1 MSESL
6 VSSIKKHLEAK
17 ERLVLISVTDAKEEG
32 HSFRM
37 LAGKDGFISECA
49 EGIAQDDVLSKAKE
63 VLESGLCLFM
73 DTAKKT
79 ELTNTKETLRLFLE
93 PLLPDGRTTTLFDR
107 LCVAERMSDDMFTVV
122 PVTAP
127 GQRRACRRLAQKW
140 PLPVAVTAK
149 VREKIEEGNFSASAY
164 ELNMGLGQHFVV
176 ELWPMSPQ
184 AEGQK

>member
-6 VSSIKKHLEAK
+6 VSCIKKHLEAK
-17 ERLVLISVTDAKEEG
+17 ERLVLISVVDAKEEG
-32 HSFRM
+32 QYFRM
-37 LAGKDGFISECA
+37 LAGKDGFLTECA
-49 EGIAQDDVLSKAKE
+49 EGIAQDEVLSKAKE

-79 ELTNTKETLRLFLE
+79 GLETTKESLRLFLE

-127 GQRRACRRLAQKW
+127 GQRRACRRLAEKW
-140 PLPVAVTAK
+140 PLPVSVTAK
-149 VREKIEEGNFSASAY
+149 VREKIQEGNFPDSAY

-176 ELWPMSPQ
+176 ESWPAASQ
-184 AEGQK
+184 ATEQK

>member
-17 ERLVLISVTDAKEEG
+17 ERLVLISVVDAKEEG

-37 LAGKDGFISECA
+37 LAAKEGFITECA

-73 DTAKKT
+73 DAARESK
-79 ELTNTKETLRLFLE
+79 LTNTAENLRLFLE
-93 PLLPDGRTTTLFDR
+93 PLLPDGRTSTLFDR
-107 LCVAERMSDDMFTVV
+107 LCVAERMSDDMFAVV

-127 GQRRACRRLAQKW
+127 GQRRACRRLAEKW
-140 PLPVAVTAK
+140 PLPVSVTAR
-149 VREKIEEGNFSASAY
+149 VRERIEEGKFSDSAY

-176 ELWPMSPQ
+176 ELWKFNNSLPS
-184 AEGQK
+184 

>member
-17 ERLVLISVTDAKEEG
+17 ERLVLISVVDAKEEG

-37 LAGKDGFISECA
+37 LAGKDGFLTECA
-49 EGIAQDDVLSKAKE
+49 EGIAQDEVLSKAKE
-63 VLESGLCLFM
+63 VLESGLSLFM
-73 DTAKKT
+73 ETARESK
-79 ELTNTKETLRLFLE
+79 LTNTRESLRLFLE

-127 GQRRACRRLAQKW
+127 GQRRACRRLAEKW
-140 PLPVAVTAK
+140 PLPVSVTAK
-149 VREKIEEGNFSASAY
+149 VREKIQEGNFLDSAC
-164 ELNMGLGQHFVV
+164 ELNMGLGQHFVI
-176 ELWPMSPQ
+176 ESWKFKRALDS
-184 AEGQK
+184 